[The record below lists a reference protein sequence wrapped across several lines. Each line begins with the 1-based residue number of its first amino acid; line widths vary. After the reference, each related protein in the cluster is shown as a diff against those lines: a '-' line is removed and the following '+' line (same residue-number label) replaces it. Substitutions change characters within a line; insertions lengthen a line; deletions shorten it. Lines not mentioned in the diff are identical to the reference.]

1 MKQLSFLLI
10 IILLISCKSTE
21 KTNGYGERDTTCRK
35 YENNITFV
43 HNRFNPILKV
53 VGKWRELSMNSEFYV
68 NSKNKIAI
76 SNEKN
81 EVLHLI
87 VAKHHSCKLCKEGN
101 KETLHH
107 HDPFISSLKRKI
119 AYWNNFEKY
128 TIELLETNEENYAI
142 YSISSENEKRTVLF
156 GLKNEMFY
164 DFILL
169 NSIQEKQLQAKLLL
183 DSYKLN

>member
-21 KTNGYGERDTTCRK
+21 KTNGYGEQDTTCRK

-101 KETLHH
+101 KDMLHK
-107 HDPFISSLKRKI
+107 HDPFLSSLKRKI
-119 AYWNNFEKY
+119 AFWKNYEKY
-128 TIELLETNEENYAI
+128 SIELLETNDENYAI
-142 YSISSENEKRTVLF
+142 YLLSNENEKRTVLF
-156 GLKNEMFY
+156 GLKNETFY

-169 NSIQEKQLQAKLLL
+169 NSKQEKQSQAKLLM
-183 DSYKLN
+183 DSYILN

>member
-1 MKQLSFLLI
+1 MKQVTILFLFA
-10 IILLISCKSTE
+10 LLISCKSTE
-21 KTNGYGERDTTCRK
+21 KTNGYGERDRTCRK

-53 VGKWRELSMNSEFYV
+53 VGKWRELSMDSDLYV
-68 NSKNKIAI
+68 NSKNKVTI

-81 EVLHLI
+81 EVLQLI

-101 KETLHH
+101 KDMLHK
-107 HDPFISSLKRKI
+107 HDPFLSSLKRKI
-119 AYWNNFEKY
+119 AFWKNYENY
-128 TIELLETNEENYAI
+128 SIELIETDEENYAV
-142 YSISSENEKRTVLF
+142 YSLSNENEKRTVLF
-156 GLKNEMFY
+156 GLKNETFY

-169 NSIQEKQLQAKLLL
+169 NSEQEKQSQAKLLL

>member
-1 MKQLSFLLI
+1 MEW
-10 IILLISCKSTE
+10 KSLRRTE
-21 KTNGYGERDTTCRK
+21 SVSYTHLDVYKRQEQDTTCRK

-101 KETLHH
+101 KDMLHKH
-107 HDPFISSLKRKI
+107 CLL
-119 AYWNNFEKY
+119 Y
-128 TIELLETNEENYAI
+128 T
-142 YSISSENEKRTVLF
+142 SRCV
-156 GLKNEMFY
+156 
-164 DFILL
+164 
-169 NSIQEKQLQAKLLL
+169 
-183 DSYKLN
+183 